1 MADAAGREGP
11 VRTNA
16 ELRLSRLFQSTWE
29 YVKKSMLTILQ
40 AYMMYKPLKTFTYF
54 AVPPIVA
61 GLMIGFLTF
70 MIGLVADVIAAN
82 RKLLQDIQYHARRA
96 EYYAVYRQIQ
106 KEKADS
112 QAGTKENNC

>member
-1 MADAAGREGP
+1 
-11 VRTNA
+11 
-16 ELRLSRLFQSTWE
+16 
-29 YVKKSMLTILQ
+29 
-40 AYMMYKPLKTFTYF
+40 MYKPLKTFTYF

-61 GLMIGFLTF
+61 GLMTGFRFLFFIARGRSGGHVQSLIHACTLIIIGFLTF

-96 EYYAVYRQIQ
+96 EYDAVYRQIQ

-112 QAGTKENNC
+112 RAGTEEKNC

>member
-1 MADAAGREGP
+1 
-11 VRTNA
+11 
-16 ELRLSRLFQSTWE
+16 
-29 YVKKSMLTILQ
+29 MLTILR

-61 GLMIGFLTF
+61 GLMTGFRFLFFIVRGRSGGHVQSLILACTLIIIGFLTF
-70 MIGLVADVIAAN
+70 MIGLVIAAN

-96 EYYAVYRQIQ
+96 EYDAVYRQIQ

-112 QAGTKENNC
+112 RAGTEEKNC